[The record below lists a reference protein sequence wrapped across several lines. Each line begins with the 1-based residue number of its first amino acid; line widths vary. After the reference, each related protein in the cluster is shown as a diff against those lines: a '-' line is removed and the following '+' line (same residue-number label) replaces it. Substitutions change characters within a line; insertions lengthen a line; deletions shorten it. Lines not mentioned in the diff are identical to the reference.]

1 MQTEGTMRGR
11 YRRDGPV
18 CDGKSIKYDQSL
30 ELTMEREAGMVRNR
44 QKSKQTVLKWAKVDA
59 II

>member
-1 MQTEGTMRGR
+1 MRGR

-30 ELTMEREAGMVRNR
+30 ELRVEREAGMVRNR

>member
-1 MQTEGTMRGR
+1 MGDKGEEDSEEMVESGMVNQLNMTRVRVE
-11 YRRDGPV
+11 DG
-18 CDGKSIKYDQSL
+18 
-30 ELTMEREAGMVRNR
+30 EEAGMVRNR